1 MRQGWA
7 IPLALATLAG
17 VSMGAFATT
26 ALLQGLGA
34 IGLWC
39 LVWRRRRESLLV
51 AVMMLVVVR
60 VLLVAGGELAPGLS
74 RQDVRLDARVLDVS
88 RQAGV
93 ARLDLSVDACRPL
106 AAGLPPCDH
115 LSRARLSVY
124 QGPDIQAGERWRLTA
139 RLRPPSG
146 FANPGTFDY
155 RGWLWREGIQA
166 TGYLRQSPAAR
177 RLSEADASVRG
188 LALTHLDAQALAPR
202 AARWLAALTLGA
214 ERRLE
219 TSDWEL
225 LNASGTTHLVVISGL
240 HIGLVATFALGMS
253 RLLARGLA
261 PGRWRMAIWPWWLA
275 GMTATGYA
283 VLAGLEAPALRAL
296 VMTLVGLWVASGRH
310 APGTWQAW
318 WLALAL
324 VLLLDPLSAWRPGLW
339 LSFLAVALLIL
350 IWQGRARPRGVR
362 GWCLA
367 LVRTQWLL
375 APVMAAAVL
384 LAFGRLA
391 PAAPLV
397 NLVAVPLV
405 SGLMVPLG
413 LAGWLLAWVP
423 ALSMACWSLFAVLT
437 RGLAAT
443 LETAVTILPLWQP
456 APEQRW
462 PLAIGLGLVGAL
474 WALPGLDRCW
484 RVVGTLLLAIG
495 GVGLSV
501 AEPARGTLWARV
513 YDVGQGQL
521 VELRTAD
528 YRVLVDTGP
537 RFGSGF
543 MPLET
548 LWAPGQA
555 FDEVIVSHGDQ
566 DHAGGL
572 AALDAEHIVDRY
584 LAPSGEALPITA
596 DPCRAGRTWERDGV
610 EFRFLW
616 PPPGAEGLSDNDR
629 SCVLLATAGA
639 HRLLIPGD
647 VGRRV
652 ERSFMGDLAG
662 SVTVLVAGHHGSRT
676 SSGPYLVR
684 RLMPEAVIFSAAR
697 DSRFGHP
704 ASEVVRRFR
713 NAGTCL
719 WSTAHDGALTLT
731 LGGRDDPHIVT
742 ERPLSWRSGGVGRG
756 CLALESPA
764 TLPGLPAP
772 PSTEAET
779 P

>member
-7 IPLALATLAG
+7 MPLALATLAG
-17 VSMGAFATT
+17 VATGALATT
-26 ALLQGLGA
+26 ALLQGLVVA
-34 IGLWC
+34 ALWC
-39 LVWRRRRESLLV
+39 LVWRRGRESLLLAVVMLV
-51 AVMMLVVVR
+51 AVR
-60 VLLVAGGELAPGLS
+60 ILLVAGGELAPGLS

-88 RQAGV
+88 PQAGMM
-93 ARLDLSVDACRPL
+93 RLDLSVDACRPL
-106 AAGLPPCDH
+106 RSGLPDCDG
-115 LSRARLSVY
+115 LDRVRLSVY
-124 QGPDIQAGERWRLTA
+124 QGPDVQMGERWRLTA
-139 RLRPPSG
+139 RLRPPAG
-146 FANPGTFDY
+146 AANPGTFDY

-166 TGYLRQSPAAR
+166 TGYLRQSPAPHRLAEAGVSVR
-177 RLSEADASVRG
+177 RLA
-188 LALTHLDAQALAPR
+188 LAHLDEQDLAPR
-202 AARWLAALTLGA
+202 PSRWLAALTLGA

-219 TSDWEL
+219 TRDWEL

-240 HIGLVATFALGMS
+240 HIGLVAAFALGLA
-253 RLLARGLA
+253 RLLARCLM
-261 PGRWRMAIWPWWLA
+261 PGCWRMAIWPWWFA
-275 GMTATGYA
+275 GMVAAGYA
-283 VLAGLEAPALRAL
+283 LLAELEAPAMRAL
-296 VMTLVGLWVASGRH
+296 IMALVGLWVASGRH

-324 VLLLDPLSAWRPGLW
+324 ILLLDPLSAWRPGLW

-350 IWQGRARPRGVR
+350 IWQGRSRPRGVR

-375 APVMAAAVL
+375 APLMAAAVS

-405 SGLMVPLG
+405 SALMVPLG

-423 ALSMACWSLFAVLT
+423 LLSMACWTLFAGLT
-437 RGLAAT
+437 QGLAT
-443 LETAVTILPLWQP
+443 VLETAVSLLPLWQP
-456 APEQRW
+456 PPEQRW
-462 PLAIGLGLVGAL
+462 PLAIGLGLVSAL
-474 WALPGLDRCW
+474 WALPGLDRRW
-484 RVVGTLLLAIG
+484 RVAGTLLL
-495 GVGLSV
+495 V
-501 AEPARGTLWARV
+501 AGSAWLPVVEPTRGSLWARV

-521 VELRTAD
+521 VELRTTH
-528 YRVLVDTGP
+528 YRALVDTGP

-555 FDEVIVSHGDQ
+555 FDDVIVSHGDQ

-572 AALDAEHIVDRY
+572 AVLEAEHDVGRY
-584 LAPSGEALPITA
+584 LAPPGETLPVAA
-596 DPCRAGRTWERDGV
+596 DACRAGRAWRRDGV

-616 PPPGAEGLSDNDR
+616 PPARVEGLSSNDR
-629 SCVLLATAGA
+629 SCVLLVTAGP

-652 ERSFMGDLAG
+652 ERSFLRSLAEP
-662 SVTVLVAGHHGSRT
+662 VTVLVAGHHGSRT
-676 SSGPYLVR
+676 SSGPSLVR
-684 RLMPEAVIFSAAR
+684 RLTPGSVVFSAAR

-704 ASEVVRRFR
+704 AAEVVRRFR
-713 NAGTCL
+713 LAGSCL
-719 WSTAHDGALTLT
+719 WSTAQDGALTLR
-731 LGGRDDPHIVT
+731 LGERDDPGISAA
-742 ERPLSWRSGGVGRG
+742 RPLSWRSSGVGRD

-764 TLPGLPAP
+764 SIPGLPVP
-772 PSTEAET
+772 TSTEAET